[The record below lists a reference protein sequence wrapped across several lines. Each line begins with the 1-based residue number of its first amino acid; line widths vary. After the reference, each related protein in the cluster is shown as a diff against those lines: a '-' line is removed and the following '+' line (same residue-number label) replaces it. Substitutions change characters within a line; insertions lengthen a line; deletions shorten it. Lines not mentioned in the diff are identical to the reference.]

1 MPPAPVLGCPHWVAL
16 IIGISEYSE
25 GGIKEDLP
33 NVKIEAE
40 ELIAAV
46 TESGLC
52 QQPLHLIDLVGR
64 RSFDEIMQKIT
75 EAVELLESDSKLL
88 VVYMGH
94 SYCESGSTWIVPSPG
109 FKKNNCILLEDEI
122 MAQATAICCNF
133 P

>member
-1 MPPAPVLGCPHWVAL
+1 MPPPSVQGCPHWVFL
-16 IIGISEYSE
+16 IIDISQYSE
-25 GGIKEDLP
+25 GGILEDLP

-46 TESGLC
+46 IESGLC
-52 QQPLHLIDLVGR
+52 QQPLRVVGP
-64 RSFDEIMQKIT
+64 RSFDNIMQKIT
-75 EAVELLESDSKLL
+75 EAVKLLESDSKLL

-122 MAQATAICCNF
+122 MAQATAICCNL